1 MTWDRWRKE
10 WVEQP
15 NYEELKEK
23 GISNKG
29 LYIYWRAGME
39 ELGMD
44 VEKAHMLELTDHI
57 FFSFLPLSFLVV
69 VFYLDPFNGHVL
81 REDMA

>member
-1 MTWDRWRKE
+1 
-10 WVEQP
+10 
-15 NYEELKEK
+15 
-23 GISNKG
+23 
-29 LYIYWRAGME
+29 
-39 ELGMD
+39 MD